1 MSHEIEQ
8 PADANGANDAVPEV
22 RAHEENNGDAAGAKL
37 LPNTCDISERDR
49 EIFRKVVVEGRLTS
63 DVARD
68 FSLSQR
74 HVQRIVRH
82 CERLAALG
90 QFQHSTQPRWLGVMH
105 VQRLEHQWRE
115 AMVAWYRSQ
124 HTLETVRYS
133 TERGSDKGKI
143 DRTRREQQ
151 GDAKYLAHARR
162 ILADIRTLIVGG
174 ALGDAAEGLIDVSTL
189 TFDERREE
197 LAQLAIEL
205 RDREREEKDW
215 GTDPG
220 PAEADGEGDC
230 ET

>member
-1 MSHEIEQ
+1 MSHEIPQ
-8 PADANGANDAVPEV
+8 PADANGSGGALPDAS
-22 RAHEENNGDAAGAKL
+22 AHEEKNGDGRAANL
-37 LPNTCDISERDR
+37 LPDECDISDRDR

-133 TERGSDKGKI
+133 TERGSDKAKV

-151 GDAKYLAHARR
+151 GDVKYLAHARR
-162 ILADIRTLIVGG
+162 ILSDIRALVVGG

-189 TFDERREE
+189 TFDERRTELLE
-197 LAQLAIEL
+197 LAIAL
-205 RDREREEKDW
+205 RDREREETDC

-220 PAEADGEGDC
+220 PAEADAPGESGA
-230 ET
+230 